1 MLEKLEAELKAIEEG
16 IEYME
21 ASDTA
26 WHPAYVNLCKKR
38 RILKKTIKKL
48 ERLEVHSNGKSC

>member
-1 MLEKLEAELKAIEEG
+1 MLEKLKAELKAIEEG

-48 ERLEVHSNGKSC
+48 DRLEVHSNGKGC